1 MEENNI
7 INTEENNNINAEE
20 LHELLQIRRDKLAAL
35 QAAGKNPFDIVK
47 FDQTDFST
55 DIKANYE
62 AYEGKKVSVAGR
74 MMSKRVLQG
83 FAMRKA
89 IFKPMFAAM
98 ISAKNHIPIL
108 KHMTLAICSVLPDLF
123 SKQKQAKSPFMRK
136 QSLCFQNH

>member
-62 AYEGKKVSVAGR
+62 AYEGKKFFVASR
-74 MMSKRVLQG
+74 MMSNCVMGKASFAGLGDANCDMQAYVRRDDIGEESYSDFKAYDIGDMLGITG
-83 FAMRKA
+83 FV
-89 IFKPMFAAM
+89 F
-98 ISAKNHIPIL
+98 NQ
-108 KHMTLAICSVLPDLF
+108 LADE
-123 SKQKQAKSPFMRK
+123 K
-136 QSLCFQNH
+136 

>member
-7 INTEENNNINAEE
+7 INTEENNTVNAEE

-62 AYEGKKVSVAGR
+62 AYEGKKKSR
-74 MMSKRVLQG
+74 
-83 FAMRKA
+83 
-89 IFKPMFAAM
+89 
-98 ISAKNHIPIL
+98 
-108 KHMTLAICSVLPDLF
+108 LP
-123 SKQKQAKSPFMRK
+123 AE
-136 QSLCFQNH
+136 